1 MPEINLLPQE
11 LKPKGYAIKLSKT
24 FRKVATIGLVIFFVF
39 FLLFVA
45 ASIFLSYQTR
55 NLKAKEVALK
65 NEIVAHEQTEQK
77 LVLVAD
83 RLQKI
88 SEIKSSDDAKQ
99 EVGIIQ
105 SVMGKNPQNIIIEEV
120 TLTRDSAK
128 LKISTDR
135 SSNLTKF
142 FTMIYTLGF
151 KKINLLSF
159 DYSAALGYR
168 VEISITI

>member
-1 MPEINLLPQE
+1 
-11 LKPKGYAIKLSKT
+11 
-24 FRKVATIGLVIFFVF
+24 
-39 FLLFVA
+39 
-45 ASIFLSYQTR
+45 
-55 NLKAKEVALK
+55 
-65 NEIVAHEQTEQK
+65 
-77 LVLVAD
+77 
-83 RLQKI
+83 
-88 SEIKSSDDAKQ
+88 
-99 EVGIIQ
+99 
-105 SVMGKNPQNIIIEEV
+105 MGKNPQNIIIEEV